1 MNHTTKELIDTL
13 LAISVVSQRLAKK
26 LSREEKKMEPI
37 MKVINALSA
46 LTAALQEM
54 TEQTTDNYLNTF
66 ETIYDPEKDKPVAEE
81 KPTPQTVDFIQLRKR
96 LSEISRTGH
105 TEEIK
110 ELLLKHGAEKLSEI
124 NESDYATVL
133 AEAEALL

>member
-1 MNHTTKELIDTL
+1 
-13 LAISVVSQRLAKK
+13 
-26 LSREEKKMEPI
+26 MEPI

-81 KPTPQTVDFIQLRKR
+81 KPTPQTVDSYSSASVSRKSLVQDIPRKSKNCSSNMGQKNLVNSMKVTMRQFWQKRR
-96 LSEISRTGH
+96 LYYESCTFVS
-105 TEEIK
+105 IK
-110 ELLLKHGAEKLSEI
+110 Q
-124 NESDYATVL
+124 
-133 AEAEALL
+133 

>member
-1 MNHTTKELIDTL
+1 
-13 LAISVVSQRLAKK
+13 
-26 LSREEKKMEPI
+26 MEPI

-66 ETIYDPEKDKPVAEE
+66 ETIYDPEKDKPVTEE

-110 ELLLKHGAEKLSEI
+110 ELLLKHGAEKLSEL

>member
-46 LTAALQEM
+46 LTAALQ
-54 TEQTTDNYLNTF
+54 QTTDNYLNTF

-110 ELLLKHGAEKLSEI
+110 ELLLKHGAEKLSEL

>member
-1 MNHTTKELIDTL
+1 
-13 LAISVVSQRLAKK
+13 
-26 LSREEKKMEPI
+26 MEPI
-37 MKVINALSA
+37 MKIINALSV
-46 LTAALQEM
+46 LTAALQEL
-54 TEQTTDNYLNTF
+54 TEQTTEKYLNTF
-66 ETIYDPEKDKPVAEE
+66 ETIYEPVAEE

-110 ELLLKHGAEKLSEI
+110 ELLLKHGAEKLSEL

>member
-54 TEQTTDNYLNTF
+54 TEQTTDNYLNT
-66 ETIYDPEKDKPVAEE
+66 
-81 KPTPQTVDFIQLRKR
+81 
-96 LSEISRTGH
+96 
-105 TEEIK
+105 
-110 ELLLKHGAEKLSEI
+110 
-124 NESDYATVL
+124 
-133 AEAEALL
+133 